1 MGQIGII
8 YYGGGVNGAYIV
20 TSDLTKNIRTRISAV
35 FKIDKNAFGWKI
47 FSRIITFFLIVY
59 TWGFFRADGIY
70 HAFTMQKMVLKDFKL
85 QYIFSN
91 NFLKSFGE
99 QSELL
104 ILLIVLLI
112 VTCID
117 YWQYKNID
125 WKQKILSQQIVFR
138 WIIYGILLFL
148 ILAFGVY
155 GEGNEQTKFIYFQF

>member
-1 MGQIGII
+1 
-8 YYGGGVNGAYIV
+8 
-20 TSDLTKNIRTRISAV
+20 
-35 FKIDKNAFGWKI
+35 
-47 FSRIITFFLIVY
+47 
-59 TWGFFRADGIY
+59 
-70 HAFTMQKMVLKDFKL
+70 MQKMVLKDFKL